1 MFVREFRNF
10 ISNSKMKICFVLL
23 YIFAFTTAFWRVDVA
38 VTEAFL
44 STVVLGV
51 YLVNRRNSNKQMRQY
66 LETLSLNI
74 ESATHNSVMNSP
86 FPMVIL
92 KKNGEIIWYNTS
104 FGELISKD
112 NFSSPYIQNAFEG
125 FEIKD
130 DEALYCNICIDG
142 KTFDAY
148 GVCTSND
155 INQNEKKDNS
165 SENIYIYY
173 FVDTTILTNIKQ
185 EKIDSRL
192 VKGYMYIDNLDELTK
207 NIPDSDRTAIL
218 SQIEKHMYDFVLKYN
233 AILSK
238 SERDRY
244 SFVMEYRDFKAM
256 KEEKFFILKTVK
268 DVNATDIPLTLSI
281 GVGAGDTLHETE
293 DFAKIA
299 IDLALGRGGDQAVI
313 KEGNDIV
320 YFGGNSREIERRT
333 KVRSRIV
340 ALYFKEYVENNDK
353 VIIEGHKNP
362 DTDCLGAALG
372 ISRIVRAYGKEA
384 YIVLDENN
392 MNVEAMMKKL
402 DNNRE
407 YEGLFV
413 SSQTAETLFDEK
425 TVTVV
430 VDAHR
435 LSLLPAPGI
444 IEKSNKNVLIDH
456 HRKGADYITNTI
468 LAFHEPYASSTSELV
483 VEMLGYLDGKVKL
496 RKAEA
501 EMLYGG
507 ILLDTQNFSVKT
519 GVRTFEAASFLRK
532 AGMEPASA
540 KDLIKNDFETY
551 LKVSGIV
558 KSCEICF
565 ENIAIAKY
573 YGEEESSIF
582 IAQAADT
589 LIDIKGIEASFVIFK
604 NRDRVLI
611 SARSNGKINV
621 QLIME
626 KLGGGGH
633 QLVAGAQ
640 LEDITVD
647 KATMIIKN
655 TLEEMFSQN
664 DN

>member
-1 MFVREFRNF
+1 MKDFRKF
-10 ISNSKMKICFVLL
+10 IDNSKLKICFVLL
-23 YIFAFTTAFWRVDVA
+23 YVFSLAMAFWRVDVA
-38 VTEAFL
+38 IIEALL
-44 STVVLGV
+44 STIVLAV

-92 KKNGEIIWYNTS
+92 KRNGEIIWYNTN

-112 NFSSPYIQNAFEG
+112 NFSTPYIQDAFSD

-130 DEALYCNICIDG
+130 DEALYCNISIG
-142 KTFDAY
+142 EQTFDAY

-155 INQNEKKDNS
+155 VNQNGKKDTHDD
-165 SENIYIYY
+165 EIYIYY
-173 FVDTTILTNIKQ
+173 FVDTTTLTNVKK
-185 EKIDSRL
+185 EKLDSRL

-207 NIPDSDRTAIL
+207 DIPDSDRTAIL
-218 SQIEKHMYDFVLKYN
+218 SQIEKHMYDFILKYN

-244 SFVMEYRDFKAM
+244 SFVMEYRNFKAM
-256 KEEKFFILKTVK
+256 KDDKFYILKTVK
-268 DVNATDIPLTLSI
+268 ELNATDIPLTLSI
-281 GVGAGDTLHETE
+281 GVGVGDNLHETE
-293 DFAKIA
+293 EFAKTA

-313 KEGNDIV
+313 KEGNDVV

-340 ALYFKEYVENNDK
+340 ALYFKEYVEKNDK
-353 VIIEGHKNP
+353 VIIMGHKNP

-402 DNNRE
+402 GNNRE

-413 SSQTAETLFDEK
+413 NSQTADSLFDDR

-435 LSLLPAPGI
+435 LSLLPAPEI

-456 HRKGADYITNTI
+456 HRKGVDYITNTI
-468 LAFHEPYASSTSELV
+468 LAFHEPYASSASELV

-496 RKAEA
+496 RRQEA

-519 GVRTFEAASFLRK
+519 GVRTFEAASYLRK

-565 ENIAIAKY
+565 DNIAIAKY

-604 NRDRVLI
+604 NKDRVLI

-621 QLIME
+621 QVIME

-647 KATMIIKN
+647 KATMIIKT

-664 DN
+664 DD

>member
-1 MFVREFRNF
+1 MKEFGNF

-23 YIFAFTTAFWRVDVA
+23 YVFAFTTAFWRVDVA
-38 VTEAFL
+38 IIEAFL
-44 STVVLGV
+44 STIVLAV

-92 KKNGEIIWYNTS
+92 KRNGEIIWYNTS

-112 NFSSPYIQNAFEG
+112 GFSSPYIQDAFSD
-125 FEIKD
+125 FEMN
-130 DEALYCNICIDG
+130 DEEMLYCDISIG
-142 KTFDAY
+142 ERTFDAY

-155 INQNEKKDNS
+155 VNQNSKKESRDN
-165 SENIYIYY
+165 EIYIYY
-173 FVDTTILTNIKQ
+173 FVDTTNLTNIKQ
-185 EKIDSRL
+185 EKTDSRL

-244 SFVMEYRDFKAM
+244 SFVMEYRNFKTM
-256 KEEKFFILKTVK
+256 KEEKFSILKTVK

-281 GVGAGDTLHETE
+281 GVGVGDNLHETE
-293 DFAKIA
+293 DFAKTA

-313 KEGNDIV
+313 KEGNDVV

-340 ALYFKEYVENNDK
+340 ALYFKEYVEKNDK
-353 VIIEGHKNP
+353 VIIMGHKNP

-372 ISRIVRAYGKEA
+372 ISRIVKAYGKDA

-392 MNVEAMMKKL
+392 VNVEAMMKKL
-402 DNNRE
+402 GNNRE

-413 SSQTAETLFDEK
+413 NSQTADSLFDER

-435 LSLLPAPGI
+435 LSLLPAPEI

-483 VEMLGYLDGKVKL
+483 VEMLGYLDTKVKL
-496 RKAEA
+496 RKQEA

-519 GVRTFEAASFLRK
+519 GVRTFEAASYLRK

-540 KDLIKNDFETY
+540 KDLIKNDFDTY
-551 LKVSGIV
+551 LKVSEIV

-565 ENIAIAKY
+565 ENVAIAKY
-573 YGEEESSIF
+573 YGEEDNSII

-589 LIDIKGIEASFVIFK
+589 LIDIKGVEASFVIFK

-655 TLEEMFSQN
+655 TLEDMFSQN

>member
-1 MFVREFRNF
+1 MKEFSKF

-23 YIFAFTTAFWRVDVA
+23 YIFAFTTAFWRLDVA
-38 VTEAFL
+38 ILEALL
-44 STVVLGV
+44 STVVLIV
-51 YLVNRRNSNKQMRQY
+51 YLIQRHTSNRQMRKY

-74 ESATHNSVMNSP
+74 ESATHNSIMNSP

-92 KKNGEIIWYNTS
+92 KKSGEIIWYNNN

-112 NFSSPYIQNAFEG
+112 NFSSPYIQDAFEG
-125 FEIKD
+125 FEINNS
-130 DEALYCNICIDG
+130 ETLYCQISIKE

-148 GVCTSND
+148 GVCTRNNAD
-155 INQNEKKDNS
+155 QNKKDARND
-165 SENIYIYY
+165 EIYIYY
-173 FVDTTILTNIKQ
+173 FVDTTNLTNIKN
-185 EKIDSRL
+185 EKLDSRV
-192 VKGYMYIDNLDELTK
+192 VKGYIYIDNLEELTK

-218 SQIEKHMYDFVLKYN
+218 SYIEKHMYDFVLKYN

-244 SFVMEYRDFKAM
+244 SFVMEYRNFKLM
-256 KEEKFFILKTVK
+256 KEEKFYVLKTVK
-268 DVNATDIPLTLSI
+268 DVDATDIPLTLSI
-281 GVGAGDTLHETE
+281 GVGIGDNLHETE
-293 DFAKIA
+293 EFAKTA

-313 KEGNDIV
+313 KEGNDVV
-320 YFGGNSREIERRT
+320 YFGGNNREIEKRT

-340 ALYFKEYVENNDK
+340 ALYFKELVEKNDK
-353 VIIEGHKNP
+353 IIVMGHKNP
-362 DTDCLGAALG
+362 DMDCLGAALG
-372 ISRIVRAYGKEA
+372 ISRIARAYGKETC
-384 YIVLDENN
+384 IVLDDTNA
-392 MNVEAMMKKL
+392 NVEAMMNKL

-407 YEGLFV
+407 FEELFV
-413 SSQTAETLFDEK
+413 SSSAASLIFDEK
-425 TVTVV
+425 TVVVV

-435 LSLLPAPGI
+435 LSLLPAPEI
-444 IEKSNKNVLIDH
+444 VEKSQKTVLIDH
-456 HRKGADYITNTI
+456 HRKGADYITNTV

-483 VEMLGYLDGKVKL
+483 VEMLGYLDTKVKL
-496 RKAEA
+496 RKPEA
-501 EMLYGG
+501 EMLYAG

-519 GVRTFEAASFLRK
+519 GVRTFEAASYLRK
-532 AGMEPASA
+532 SGMEPVSA
-540 KDLIKNDFETY
+540 KNLVKNDFDTY
-551 LKVSGIV
+551 LKVTEIV

-565 ENIAIAKY
+565 DNIAIARY
-573 YGEEESSIF
+573 YGEEDNSIF

-604 NRDRVLI
+604 NKDRVLI

-621 QLIME
+621 QVIME

-640 LEDITVD
+640 LADMTVD
-647 KATMIIKN
+647 KATMIIKE

>member
-1 MFVREFRNF
+1 MREFRNF
-10 ISNSKMKICFVLL
+10 ISNSKLKICFVLL
-23 YIFAFTTAFWRVDVA
+23 YVFAFTTAFWRVEIA
-38 VTEAFL
+38 LTEALL
-44 STVVLGV
+44 STVVLAV

-112 NFSSPYIQNAFEG
+112 DFSSPYIQDAFSG
-125 FEIKD
+125 FCVKD
-130 DEALYCNICIDG
+130 GEPLYCNISIG
-142 KTFDAY
+142 EKTFDAY
-148 GVCTSND
+148 GVCTGNGV
-155 INQNEKKDNS
+155 NENTKKEASGDR
-165 SENIYIYY
+165 IYIYY
-173 FVDTTILTNIKQ
+173 FVDTTTLTNIKR
-185 EKIDSRL
+185 EKLDSRL

-207 NIPDSDRTAIL
+207 DIPDSDRTAIL
-218 SQIEKHMYDFVLKYN
+218 SQIEKHMYDFILKYN

-244 SFVMEYRDFKAM
+244 SFVMEYRNFKAM
-256 KEEKFFILKTVK
+256 KEDKFYILKTVK
-268 DVNATDIPLTLSI
+268 ELNATDIPLTLSI
-281 GVGAGDTLHETE
+281 GVGVGDNLHETE
-293 DFAKIA
+293 DFAKTA

-313 KEGNDIV
+313 KEGTDVV

-340 ALYFKEYVENNDK
+340 ALYFKEYVEKNDK
-353 VIIEGHKNP
+353 VIIMGHKNP

-372 ISRIVRAYGKEA
+372 ISRIVKAYGKEA

-392 MNVEAMMKKL
+392 TNVEAMMKKL

-413 SSQTAETLFDEK
+413 NSQTALTLFDDN

-435 LSLLPAPGI
+435 LSLLPVPEI
-444 IEKSNKNVLIDH
+444 IEKSKKNVLIDH
-456 HRKGADYITNTI
+456 HRKGVDYITNTI
-468 LAFHEPYASSTSELV
+468 LAFHEPYASSASELV
-483 VEMLGYLDGKVKL
+483 VEMLGYLDGRVKL
-496 RKAEA
+496 RRQEA

-519 GVRTFEAASFLRK
+519 GVRTFEAASYLRK
-532 AGMEPASA
+532 AGMEPALA
-540 KDLIKNDFETY
+540 RDLIKNDFDTY
-551 LKVSGIV
+551 LKVSEIV

-565 ENIAIAKY
+565 GSIAIAKY
-573 YGEEESSIF
+573 YGEEDNSIF

-640 LEDITVD
+640 LEDMTVD

-655 TLEEMFSQN
+655 ALEELFSQN